1 MLVLRSC
8 LLVLRQVFH
17 WDLGL
22 TDWVRL
28 ADQQA
33 SGIPWSSP
41 PQTWNTSWLSGWI
54 LEIKVRSSS
63 CTASTLSSPPPAPEP
78 GPQPPT
84 HLLTPLHQKPFPQ
97 ALMGPVK
104 MAAASE
110 TAALR
115 IKSAFQVCGTEF
127 RRLGLAVG
135 GLFLSIIN
143 HVDGDFIHS
152 ICTAF
157 GLLCFPQLHKPQPAN
172 QSQTGSCLCEQ
183 SFAGA

>member
-8 LLVLRQVFH
+8 LLVLRQVFR

-22 TDWVRL
+22 TDWARL

-33 SGIPWSSP
+33 SGIPWSSLPQCCDYKLAP
-41 PQTWNTSWLSGWI
+41 PGWLSGWI
-54 LEIKVRSSS
+54 LEIKLRSPS
-63 CTASTLSSPPPAPEP
+63 CTASTLSPEP

-84 HLLTPLHQKPFPQ
+84 HLLTSLHQKPFPQ
-97 ALMGPVK
+97 ALVGPVK

-115 IKSAFQVCGTEF
+115 VKSAFQVRGIEL
-127 RRLGLAVG
+127 RRLGFGCRRRSVPG
-135 GLFLSIIN
+135 N

-152 ICTAF
+152 IFTAF
-157 GLLCFPQLHKPQPAN
+157 GLLCFPQPMA
-172 QSQTGSCLCEQ
+172 
-183 SFAGA
+183 F